1 MILYDTTCTCR
12 ITERITDGG
21 SNFKANYS
29 TGICSRGSTE
39 HVPHALGDFS
49 TEIVGSTVDMR
60 LDICGIGVSVVWGEP
75 PT

>member
-1 MILYDTTCTCR
+1 MVGLISKLTALYL
-12 ITERITDGG
+12 
-21 SNFKANYS
+21 
-29 TGICSRGSTE
+29 CSMGSTE